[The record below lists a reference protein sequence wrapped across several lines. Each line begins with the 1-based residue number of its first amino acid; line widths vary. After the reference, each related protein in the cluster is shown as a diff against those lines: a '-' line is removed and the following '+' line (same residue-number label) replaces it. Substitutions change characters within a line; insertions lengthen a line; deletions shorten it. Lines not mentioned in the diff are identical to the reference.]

1 MKRNRSSLAAHAV
14 VFAVAQPAAAGAR
27 EKEIHT

>member
-14 VFAVAQPAAAGAR
+14 VFAVAQLAAR
-27 EKEIHT
+27 VQEEIHT